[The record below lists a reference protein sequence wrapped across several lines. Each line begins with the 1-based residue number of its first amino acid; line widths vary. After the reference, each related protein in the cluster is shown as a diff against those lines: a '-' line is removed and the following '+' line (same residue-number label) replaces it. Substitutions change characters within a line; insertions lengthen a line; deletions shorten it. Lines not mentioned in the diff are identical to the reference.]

1 MTSSLV
7 KQNSNDRNTT
17 TINTIIIIMRRHSL
31 EHDSLGQQIKSV
43 FTSPTRKF
51 LNFKNNSD
59 NSNSNI
65 HSNRQTRRVSVP
77 EHKYSDKLD
86 NYTELDTI
94 DEVSVQICI

>member
-1 MTSSLV
+1 
-7 KQNSNDRNTT
+7 
-17 TINTIIIIMRRHSL
+17 MRRHSL